1 MATGTLCCRKKQTK
15 WRIMLIFFLVDRGW
29 DPSKV
34 FLILELAMILFC
46 SRISFL
52 EFLNAIM
59 DYFPTP
65 VWVGTM
71 IANNY
76 LSIVEPL
83 LQGKWLG
90 YDKKKSNKIYKF
102 TRQLAKVHGFNRS
115 RKQFWQKYHNVL
127 LKRLLNL

>member
-1 MATGTLCCRKKQTK
+1 
-15 WRIMLIFFLVDRGW
+15 MLIFLLDDRGR

-34 FLILELAMILFC
+34 YLILELAMILFC

-65 VWVGTM
+65 VWAGTM
-71 IANNY
+71 IVNHY

-83 LQGKWLG
+83 WQGKWLG
-90 YDKKKSNKIYKF
+90 YDKKKYNKIYKF
-102 TRQLAKVHGFNRS
+102 TRQLAKVHGCHRS
-115 RKQFWQKYHNVL
+115 RKQF
-127 LKRLLNL
+127 